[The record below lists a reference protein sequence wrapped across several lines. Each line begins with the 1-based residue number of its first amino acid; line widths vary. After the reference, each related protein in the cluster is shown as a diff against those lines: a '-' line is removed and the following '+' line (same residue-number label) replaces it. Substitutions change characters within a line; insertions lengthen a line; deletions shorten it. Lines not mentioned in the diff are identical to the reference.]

1 MSAHDPSGARLSR
14 GSGAAIVAI
23 VALGFAAGQVLGVL
37 ADVLARLITHDHRSI
52 TTLSTLANPPWWFIA
67 ASLVGL
73 WAGFAGATVI
83 ASRTYGLLP
92 RSAFAVRASDVLFV
106 IVGLMLQAVVDV
118 LYSVAHLYSNYKGNS
133 TKIFSGATGHGFLIL
148 ALMTCI
154 GAPIF
159 EELLFRG
166 VLLDGVR
173 AVVASARGSASLVA
187 SVTIDGVL
195 FAAAHAEW
203 EAFIGLAITG
213 VVLAVIYART
223 KRIVPCILT
232 HASFNALAVFAVL
245 AAR

>member
-1 MSAHDPSGARLSR
+1 MIAHDLSGARLSR
-14 GSGAAIVAI
+14 GNGAAIVAI
-23 VALGFAAGQVLGVL
+23 VALGFAVGQVLGVL
-37 ADVLARLITHDHRSI
+37 ADVIARTITHDHRSI
-52 TTLSTLANPPWWFIA
+52 TALSVLASPPWWFIA
-67 ASLVGL
+67 AALVGL
-73 WAGFAGATVI
+73 WIGFAGATTV
-83 ASRTYGLLP
+83 ARRTYGLLP
-92 RSAFAVRASDVLFV
+92 RSAFEVQVSDVLYV

-118 LYSVAHLYSNYKGNS
+118 LYSAAHLYSNYKGNS

-148 ALMTCI
+148 ALMTII

-173 AVVASARGSASLVA
+173 AVLASARGTLSLVG
-187 SVTIDGVL
+187 SVVVDGLL

-203 EAFIGLAITG
+203 EAFVGLAITG

-223 KRIVPCILT
+223 NRIIPCIVT
-232 HASFNALAVFAVL
+232 HASFNALAVIAVL

>member
-1 MSAHDPSGARLSR
+1 VSAHDLSGARLSR
-14 GSGAAIVAI
+14 GSGAAIIAI

-52 TTLSTLANPPWWFIA
+52 TTLSALANPPWWFIA
-67 ASLVGL
+67 AGLVGL
-73 WAGFAGATVI
+73 WAGFAGAT
-83 ASRTYGLLP
+83 ALARRTYGLLP

-106 IVGLMLQAVVDV
+106 IVGLMLQAIVDV
-118 LYSVAHLYSNYKGNS
+118 LYSAAHLYSNYKGNS

-166 VLLDGVR
+166 ALLDGVR
-173 AVVASARGSASLVA
+173 AVFASARGTASLVA
-187 SVTIDGVL
+187 SVAIDGLL

-223 KRIVPCILT
+223 ERIVPCIVT
-232 HASFNALAVFAVL
+232 HASFNALAVIAVL

>member
-1 MSAHDPSGARLSR
+1 MIAHDLSGARLSR
-14 GSGAAIVAI
+14 GNGVAIVAI

-37 ADVLARLITHDHRSI
+37 ADVLARSITHDPRSI
-52 TTLSTLANPPWWFIA
+52 TALSALANPPWWFIA
-67 ASLVGL
+67 AALVGL
-73 WAGFAGATVI
+73 WAGFGLATAL

-92 RSAFAVRASDVLFV
+92 RSAFGVRASDVLFV
-106 IVGLMLQAVVDV
+106 VVGLMLQAVVDV

-133 TKIFSGATGHGFLIL
+133 TKIFSGSTGHDFLIL

-166 VLLDGVR
+166 VLLDGLR
-173 AVVASARGSASLVA
+173 AVLTSARGTASLVA
-187 SVTIDGVL
+187 SVAVDGLL

-203 EAFIGLAITG
+203 EAFVGLAITG

-223 KRIVPCILT
+223 RRILPCILT
-232 HASFNALAVFAVL
+232 HASFNALAVIAVL